1 MARSDAILKRL
12 LALHPKVMDLSLG
25 RMEHLLAILDHPERK
40 LPPVIHVA
48 GTNGKGSTIAT
59 MRACLEVAGKSVHA
73 YTSPHLVRFH
83 ERIYMGAP
91 GGGAPISE
99 PALIDLLEECEE
111 ANGADAITYF
121 EITTAAALLAFPRT
135 PADYLLLEVGLGG
148 RFDATNVIDEPALCA
163 ITPVDIDHQHFLGDT
178 IEEIAF
184 EKAGILKPGV
194 PCIVGPQRDATRG
207 VIERRAE
214 EIGAPLLIAG
224 QDFQA
229 FEERGRL
236 VYQDEAGL
244 LDLPLPKLAGR
255 FQIENAGTAIAI
267 LRALDDAQIG
277 ENAIAE
283 GLTTTKWP
291 ARMQLLSGGELTS
304 TFQPGTEL
312 WLDGGHNTHAANA
325 LAVSLAEIEER
336 APKPLVIVTG
346 MLNTKPP
353 QEFLASLTGL
363 AKHVITL
370 TIPEEPNAV
379 PANELAR
386 VSGALGFSAQTAD
399 TIEQALDMA
408 NKVVDEPARI
418 LVCGSLYLAGHVLAL
433 EYGEEKIGPSGT
445 SKL

>member
-12 LALHPKVMDLSLG
+12 LDLHPKVMDLSLG
-25 RMEHLLAILDHPERK
+25 RMVRILERLGHPERN

-59 MRACLEVAGKSVHA
+59 LRACMEAAGKSVHA

-91 GGGAPISE
+91 QGGAPISE
-99 PALIDLLEECEE
+99 AELVDLLEECEE
-111 ANGADAITYF
+111 ANGTDGITYF
-121 EITTAAALLAFPRT
+121 EITTAAALLAFARQR
-135 PADYLLLEVGLGG
+135 ADYLLLEVGLGG
-148 RFDATNVIDEPALCA
+148 RFDATNVIDTPALCI

-194 PCIVGPQRDATRG
+194 PCIVGPQRDAARG
-207 VIERRAE
+207 VIERRAA

-224 QDFQA
+224 QEFQA
-229 FEERGRL
+229 IEERGRL
-236 VYQDEAGL
+236 VYQDESGL

-255 FQIENAGTAIAI
+255 FQIENAGTAIAA
-267 LRALDDAQIG
+267 LRALDDTKID
-277 ENAIAE
+277 ESAIAE
-283 GLTTTKWP
+283 GLMSTQWP
-291 ARMQLLSGGELTS
+291 ARMQPLSGGALTS
-304 TFQPGTEL
+304 TFPPGTEL

-325 LAVSLAEIEER
+325 LAVSLAELEER

-353 QEFLASLTGL
+353 EEFLNSLSGL

-379 PANELAR
+379 PAMDLAS
-386 VSGALGFSAQTAD
+386 VSNALGFTAQTAD
-399 TIEQALDMA
+399 TIEEALVIA
-408 NKVVDEPARI
+408 NEVTEEPARI
-418 LVCGSLYLAGHVLAL
+418 LVCGSLYLAGHLLAL